1 MATDRITVIGA
12 GVIGLT
18 TAVTLA
24 ERGHEVNVLA
34 RDLPLETTSAMAGA
48 LWYPYRAAPA
58 DRVLPW
64 SKRSFAVYESAATDA
79 DSGVAMVD
87 GLELRRSP
95 STPWFLDAL
104 PATAGFAHYQP
115 LPDGYQ
121 DAWQMRLPVIKPARY
136 LTLLVKRLYDAGG
149 TVTRLA
155 VTAMPEEAV
164 VVNCTG
170 LAARSLA
177 HDPAVAPVAGQ
188 VVRLERP
195 GGLDTWLLDHSD
207 ESAPIYVIPRAT
219 DVVVG
224 GTANPG
230 WYDNRP
236 DAAVE
241 VNVLHRA
248 VQLVPQLEGARVI
261 GRSRGLRPTRPAVR
275 VEAERAANGGLV
287 IHNYGHG
294 GCGWT
299 LAWGCAEEA
308 AMLVAQY
315 VPQTV

>member
-1 MATDRITVIGA
+1 MTTDRITVLGA

-58 DRVLPW
+58 DRVLSW
-64 SKRSFAVYESAATDA
+64 SARSFAVYEAAATDT

-95 STPWFLDAL
+95 STPWFREAL
-104 PATAGFAHYQP
+104 PATAAFTHYQP

-149 TVTRLA
+149 TLTRMA
-155 VTAMPEEAV
+155 VTAIPEEAV

-170 LAARSLA
+170 LAAKSLA
-177 HDPAVAPVAGQ
+177 HDAAMAPVAGQ

-195 GGLDTWLLDHSD
+195 SGLDTWLLDQSD
-207 ESAPIYVIPRAT
+207 ETAPIYVIPRAT

-224 GTANPG
+224 GTADHG

-241 VNVLHRA
+241 ANLLRRA
-248 VQLVPQLEGARVI
+248 VHLVPQLTGARVL
-261 GRSRGLRPTRPAVR
+261 GRSRGLRPTRPEVR
-275 VEAERAANGGLV
+275 IEAERARDGGV
-287 IHNYGHG
+287 IIHNYGQG

-299 LAWGCAEEA
+299 LAWGCAEDVA
-308 AMLVAQY
+308 TLVAEH